1 MIAEMYKHQQRI
13 VDFNLRR
20 LFTEGQ
26 MGAGDFAGMGSGKT
40 RSLLECMSLLQ
51 DMHEITRTLLIAP
64 LLVGH
69 QVWPAE
75 IREWGY
81 DFTHQFVDG
90 GVPRLNGKNLVI
102 CSPDSIHHVLTIGS
116 QFDLVIID
124 ESDRFKNWT
133 ALRTRNLRKLLP
145 LISKRLI
152 ATGTPMPNGIQDFM
166 PQIYALDNGA
176 ALGHNITAFRNQ
188 YMMKGGWQGRQFIE
202 RKGAEREV
210 LEAMAPLVI
219 RIPPSE
225 YDSKMPPLKVT
236 DIVVP
241 MGAKAMVAQRTLKKQ
256 LLIELTENRLL
267 IASNAA
273 TAYMKLRQLASNF
286 VYHEQNVESFGT
298 EKVQALA
305 ELVEQ
310 MGNEQ
315 VVIFYNFKED
325 KDRIVKQFGLSHVAC
340 LGEKG
345 HLESWL
351 AGKKQILVCQEMSG
365 SHGLNLQKN
374 ARYIIFYNISDSAG
388 RHDQA
393 MARVYRPGGLLGPV
407 FCYRLISAESLDVV
421 MLDRVLGKIANQD
434 DFLNALEKWGRKE

>member
-1 MIAEMYKHQQRI
+1 MIAEMYKHQQRM

-20 LFTEGQ
+20 LFMEGQ
-26 MGAGDFAGMGSGKT
+26 LGAGDFAGMGSGKT
-40 RSLLECMSLLQ
+40 RALLECASLLR
-51 DMHEITRTLLIAP
+51 DMNEIKRTLLIAP

-75 IREWGY
+75 IKEWGY
-81 DFTHQFVDG
+81 DFDYHFVSG
-90 GVPRLNGKNLVI
+90 GVPRLAGKNLTI
-102 CSPDSIHHVLTIGS
+102 CSPDSIHHVLTVGS
-116 QFDLVIID
+116 QFDLMIID

-145 LISKRLI
+145 LVSKRI
-152 ATGTPMPNGIQDFM
+152 VATGTPMPNGIQDFM
-166 PQIYALDNGA
+166 PQIYCIDNGL
-176 ALGHNITAFRNQ
+176 ALGHNITAFRTK
-188 YMMKGGWQGRQFIE
+188 YMVKGGWQGRQFVE
-202 RKGAEREV
+202 KKGAEQEV
-210 LEAMAPLVI
+210 LEAMSPLVI

-236 DIVVP
+236 DIRVP
-241 MGAKAMVAQRTLKKQ
+241 MSERGLKAQRTLKKQ
-256 LLIELTENRLL
+256 LLIELSENKLL
-267 IASNAA
+267 IAPNSAS
-273 TAYMKLRQLASNF
+273 AYMKLRQLAGNF
-286 VYHEQNVESFGT
+286 VYNKEEVESFGT
-298 EKVQALA
+298 EKVDALG

-325 KDRIVKQFGLSHVAC
+325 KNRIIKKFGLARVAA

-345 HLESWL
+345 ELEKWM
-351 AGKKQILVCQEMSG
+351 AGKKQILICQEMSG

-388 RHDQA
+388 RHEQA

-407 FCYRLISAESLDVV
+407 FCYLLLSEQSIDEVQLP
-421 MLDRVLGKIANQD
+421 RVRGKITNQD
-434 DFLNALEKWGRKE
+434 EFLNALDQWARRQ